1 MPYIEKDSK
10 AHGTQQG
17 REEGH
22 EVLARKALEP
32 VEEEAD
38 AALHPGLKRRKTRD
52 SASRWGSVAG
62 FFCGASASLAATVGP
77 RA

>member
-1 MPYIEKDSK
+1 MLSK

-22 EVLARKALEP
+22 EVLARKAFEP

-38 AALHPGLKRRKTRD
+38 AALHPGLAEREMTED
-52 SASRWGSVAG
+52 SVA
-62 FFCGASASLAATVGP
+62 SS
-77 RA
+77 